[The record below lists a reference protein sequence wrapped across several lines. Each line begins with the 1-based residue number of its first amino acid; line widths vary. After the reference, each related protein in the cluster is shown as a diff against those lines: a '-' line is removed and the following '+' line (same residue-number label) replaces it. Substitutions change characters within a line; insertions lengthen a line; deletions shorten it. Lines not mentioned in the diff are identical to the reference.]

1 MIDIKVTCECA
12 HVEVESSKYSLHP
25 SGRVTVTLDDADL
38 VNNVSVEDIVNEYD
52 HSELLD
58 AIPEHVVIQH
68 VVSNNDPSTF
78 IKKYGADE
86 MLDEIGEKI
95 VIAWLENNGYTVEQ

>member
-1 MIDIKVTCECA
+1 MIDMKVTCYSA
-12 HVEVESSKYSLHP
+12 HVEVEQGSYP
-25 SGRVTVTLDDADL
+25 TRRVTVTLDEVDL
-38 VNNVSVEDIVNEYD
+38 ANNVTVEDIANEYD
-52 HSELLD
+52 HDELLD

-78 IKKYGADE
+78 IKEYGADE

>member
-1 MIDIKVTCECA
+1 MLDMKVTCYSA
-12 HVEVESSKYSLHP
+12 HVEVESNQYSLHP
-25 SGRVTVTLDDADL
+25 SRRVTVSMDDVDL
-38 VNNVSVEDIVNEYD
+38 VNNVSVEDIANEYD

-78 IKKYGADE
+78 IKEYGADE

>member
-1 MIDIKVTCECA
+1 MIDMKVTCESA
-12 HVEVESSKYSLHP
+12 HVEVEQVLYP
-25 SGRVTVTLDDADL
+25 SQRVTVTLDDVDL
-38 VNNVSVEDIVNEYD
+38 ANNVTVEDIANEYD
-52 HSELLD
+52 HDELLD

-78 IKKYGADE
+78 IKEYGADE

>member
-1 MIDIKVTCECA
+1 MIDMKVTCESA
-12 HVEVESSKYSLHP
+12 HIEVEQALVYP
-25 SGRVTVTLDDADL
+25 SRRVTVTMDDVDL
-38 VNNVSVEDIVNEYD
+38 VNNVNIEDIVNEYD
-52 HSELLD
+52 HDELLD
-58 AIPEHVVIQH
+58 AIPEHVVIRH

-78 IKKYGADE
+78 IKEYGADE

>member
-1 MIDIKVTCECA
+1 MVDMKVTCESA
-12 HVEVESSKYSLHP
+12 HVEVESSQYSLRP
-25 SGRVTVTLDDADL
+25 SGRVTVTMDDVDL

-78 IKKYGADE
+78 IKEYGDDE

>member
-1 MIDIKVTCECA
+1 MVDMKVTCESA
-12 HVEVESSKYSLHP
+12 HVEVESSQYSLRP
-25 SGRVTVTLDDADL
+25 SGRITVTMDDVDL

-68 VVSNNDPSTF
+68 VVSNNDPSSISSKNTALMKCSMKLAKRLLLHGLKTTA
-78 IKKYGADE
+78 I
-86 MLDEIGEKI
+86 L
-95 VIAWLENNGYTVEQ
+95 